1 MTFPTDPVLNTD
13 TYDDIAA
20 LKALSVSSFT
30 TNNTVNVLGYYVAG
44 DGGGGLFRFDPA
56 FDPAAAALDELDDWG
71 TIIKPNSITHPNPG
85 RWLREMGPKHL
96 WAEFFGALPS
106 APSNTVRTQNMNNAL
121 SAARALGCEELNV
134 GSLTL
139 DLDGQLNANDVT
151 LVGRGMRGTKL
162 QLTTSLGAGVPF
174 ITQSM
179 TRNGEVPWAMGARR
193 LTVSGPGAT
202 SLPSLGEKPPEKT
215 ANCDGIKALDPARYE
230 SVRVE
235 KFDCGYVAASPSGHC
250 SWINPQVT
258 NNYYGVYLLT
268 ANFGDWSFV
277 DGNIN
282 GNTFANIA
290 VPGTQQIDRMT
301 MYDLH
306 CGFAPYGVYQEP
318 AAVGTAAAFLVNCSF
333 DYVSFEALGNG
344 LLFTEQWDSTDVDEG
359 VLTATYMNRISH
371 DWFPERY
378 RIAARAKD
386 YAIQFN
392 CGQLHNYFYGNIK
405 NGDQGAI
412 YQNRD
417 GGFYTWDKREN
428 DDPGLKL
435 VWGAAV
441 TDEFK
446 RSWHIIP
453 AGKYQGR
460 AQINKDAS
468 EAIVS
473 AGYIGPEEAAKVE
486 LTMRSTG
493 GLSGPSIY
501 VSSIASD
508 AGNGATDITV
518 GVSGGT
524 PTSPLLFDWSLT

>member
-1 MTFPTDPVLNTD
+1 MTFPTDPILNS
-13 TYDDIAA
+13 DIAA
-20 LKALSVSSFT
+20 LTALTGMANGAVAQ
-30 TNNTVNVLGYYVAG
+30 VLGYYAAG
-44 DGGGGLFRFDPA
+44 DGGGGLFRYDSA
-56 FDPAAAALDELDDWG
+56 SGATVNGG
-71 TIIKPNSITHPNPG
+71 TILAPGVGSG
-85 RWLREMGPKHL
+85 RWLRVMEGQL

-179 TRNGEVPWAMGARR
+179 TSGVPWTMGARR
-193 LTVSGPGAT
+193 LTVSGPGA
-202 SLPSLGEKPPEKT
+202 PSLGVKT

-235 KFDCGYVAASPSGHC
+235 RFDCGYVAASPSGHC

-258 NNYYGVYLLT
+258 DNYYGVYLLT

-306 CGFAPYGVYQEP
+306 CGFAPYAIYQE
-318 AAVGTAAAFLVNCSF
+318 AAATGTAAAFLVNCSF

-344 LLFTEQWDSTDVDEG
+344 LLFTEQWDSTDVDCG

-371 DWFPERY
+371 DWHPDSIY
-378 RIAARAKD
+378 KIAARAKD

-392 CGQLHNYFYGNIK
+392 CGQLHNYFYGNLK
-405 NGDQGAI
+405 NGDQGTI

-417 GGFYTWDKREN
+417 GGFYTWDKRESY
-428 DDPGLKL
+428 DGGLKL

-441 TDEFK
+441 TDETK
-446 RSWHIIP
+446 RLWHIIP

-460 AQINKDAS
+460 AQINTDAS

-508 AGNGATDITV
+508 AGNGATEITV

>member
-13 TYDDIAA
+13 TPTVTTIAA

-56 FDPAAAALDELDDWG
+56 FDPAAAALDELDDGG

-179 TRNGEVPWAMGARR
+179 TNGVPWAMGARR
-193 LTVSGPGAT
+193 LTVSGPGA
-202 SLPSLGEKPPEKT
+202 PSLVEKPEKT

-230 SVRVE
+230 SVWVE
-235 KFDCGYVAASPSGHC
+235 RFDCGYVAASPSGHC

-258 NNYYGVYLLT
+258 KNYYGVYLLT

-359 VLTATYMNRISH
+359 VLTATSMNRISH
-371 DWFPERY
+371 DWFPDKY
-378 RIAARAKD
+378 KIAARAKD

-428 DDPGLKL
+428 DEPGLKL

-446 RSWHIIP
+446 RLWHIIP

-460 AQINKDAS
+460 AQINEGAT

-518 GVSGGT
+518 GVSAPSGGT
-524 PTSPLLFDWSLT
+524 PTSPLVFDWSLT